1 MPIRWMRFL
10 LVCAVLGASATAESA
25 TYYVR
30 NGGNDSASG
39 KSHADAWASIDKVN
53 SGSFGP
59 GDEILFHAGD
69 KWTDQLVVKWSG
81 SKSQPLVIGAYY
93 VENGVAKRG
102 INGARP
108 TIDGQDRI
116 PQSRHVGLIE
126 ITGDHVRVENFRLI
140 NSEGRGV
147 SFREASFGAVINV
160 VTHNTYDSGIKLN
173 ESSDILI
180 ENNHIADS
188 NRAYLEGA
196 SAWGSAIAGV
206 KSPRMTV
213 RGNTVEKVYGEGI
226 NANQG
231 SHDSLIEGN
240 RVYGARAVGIYA
252 DSSPRVTIRR
262 NIVLGTT
269 DSGHWRGDGKTVG
282 SGIVVNNE
290 KYHYAGYGG
299 KTPLDVQSTDAKI
312 YANLVAYTN
321 QGIAF
326 WGNLPE
332 SSFDN
337 AEVYNNTLV
346 DNNVQFDGGQRPKP
360 NGRFVNNILLSI
372 SSGTRD
378 VAGTKLHGMTARN
391 NYLSQGDPGGDF
403 SHSTNIYKGVA
414 LARMSGWRALDK
426 LDTVTWKDFL
436 PMASSRTNGAGDNGI
451 LSLATAKNAYDRD
464 FNGEPHNNPIDL
476 GALRFSTQANAPKVP
491 KPPAAVS
498 ARPLAP

>member
-1 MPIRWMRFL
+1 MRFVL
-10 LVCAVLGASATAESA
+10 LCAVLGASAAAESA

-30 NGGNDSASG
+30 NGGNDSANG
-39 KSHADAWASIDKVN
+39 KSHAEAWASIDKVN
-53 SGSFGP
+53 AGSFGP
-59 GDEILFHAGD
+59 GDEILFLSGN
-69 KWTDQLVVKWSG
+69 KWADQLVVKWSG
-81 SKSQPLVIGAYY
+81 SKSAPLVIGAYY

-102 INGARP
+102 VKGERP
-108 TIDGQDRI
+108 TIDGEDRL

-126 ITGDHVRVENFRLI
+126 ITGDYVRVENFRLI

-147 SFREASFGAVINV
+147 SFREASFGAVV
-160 VTHNTYDSGIKLN
+160 GVETRQTYDSGIKLN
-173 ESSDILI
+173 ESTDILI

-213 RGNTVEKVYGEGI
+213 RGNTVENVYGEGI
-226 NANQG
+226 NANQN

-240 RVYGARAVGIYA
+240 LVFGARAVGIYA

-269 DSGHWRGDGKTVG
+269 DSAHWRGDGKTVG
-282 SGIVVNNE
+282 SGIVINNE

-299 KTPLDVQSTDAKI
+299 NTPLDVQATETKV

-332 SSFDN
+332 SSFDK

-346 DNNVQFDGGQRPKP
+346 DNNVQFDAGRRPKP
-360 NGRFVNNILLSI
+360 NGKFVNNILLSL
-372 SSGTRD
+372 SDGTRD
-378 VAGTKLHGMTARN
+378 VAGSSLHGMTARN
-391 NYLSQGDPGGDF
+391 NYFSQGDPGGDF
-403 SHSTNIYKGVA
+403 SHSSNVYEGLT

-426 LDTVTWKDFL
+426 VDAVTWKDFL
-436 PMASSRTNGAGDNGI
+436 PMASSSTIGAGDSSI
-451 LSLATAKNAYDRD
+451 LSLATAKNAFDRD
-464 FNGEPHNNPIDL
+464 FNAEPHNDPIDI
-476 GALRFSTQANAPKVP
+476 GALRFAPETGGPKVP
-491 KPPAAVS
+491 KPPAAVT
-498 ARPLAP
+498 ARPLAQ